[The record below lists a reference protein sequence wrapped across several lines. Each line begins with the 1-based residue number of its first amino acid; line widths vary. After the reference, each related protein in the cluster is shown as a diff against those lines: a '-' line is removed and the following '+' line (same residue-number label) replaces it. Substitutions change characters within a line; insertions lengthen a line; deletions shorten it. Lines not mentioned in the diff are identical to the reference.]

1 MKIIDRYLLT
11 EYLRN
16 FLLVAVAFVFLF
28 LLIDFFEKIR
38 MFLSNHA
45 TVSQML
51 SYTFFRLPLAFAQ
64 LLPAVVL
71 LSSLLTFGN
80 LSRHNEIIAIKTN
93 GIHIFRL
100 AVSTFI
106 IAALTSAAIFI
117 LNEWVNPYAFAK
129 SEHIRLIEIQK
140 RPALGSFSQGQIWY
154 RGQKG
159 IYNFRLFDARSDSLQ
174 GISIYYLDNNM
185 NLSMRLDA
193 KSGKWKDGRWIFSN
207 VLISR
212 FDKDAFPVLSRIKK
226 HIPDIPET
234 PADFKLVQKNAEEMG
249 YFELRR
255 YITRL
260 QSEGYDATQYY
271 VDLYGKISFP
281 LVSIILA
288 VIGFSFSLHSERSG
302 GIFAGIG
309 AGLIIGF
316 SYWIVFAF
324 GISLGRAGTL
334 PSVLA
339 AWMANILFGAA
350 SVFMLFRVRS

>member
-1 MKIIDRYLLT
+1 MKIIDRYLLK

-16 FLLVAVAFVFLF
+16 FFLIAVIFLSLF

-38 MFLSNHA
+38 MFLSNNA
-45 TVSQML
+45 TVFQML
-51 SYTFFRLPLAFAQ
+51 SYSFFKLPLAFSQ

-71 LSSLLTFGN
+71 LSSLITFGN
-80 LSRHNEIIAIKTN
+80 LSRHNEIIAMKTN
-93 GIHIFRL
+93 GLHVFRL
-100 AVSTFI
+100 AGSSFI
-106 IAALTSAAIFI
+106 IAALTSVGIFI

-129 SEHIRLIEIQK
+129 SEHIRLVEVQK
-140 RPALGSFSQGQIWY
+140 RPSLGSFSHGQIWY

-159 IYNFRLFDARSDSLQ
+159 IYNFRLFDAKSNSLS
-174 GISIYYLDNNM
+174 GISIYYLDNSM

-193 KSGKWKDGRWIFSN
+193 KSGKWEKGRWVFSH
-207 VLISR
+207 VLITR
-212 FDKDAFPVLSRIKK
+212 FNQDDFPVISRIKTQTA
-226 HIPDIPET
+226 DIPET
-234 PADFKLVQKNAEEMG
+234 PADFKLVQKDAEAMG
-249 YFELRR
+249 YFELKR
-255 YITRL
+255 YIKRL
-260 QSEGYDATQYY
+260 QSEGYDATQYV
-271 VDLYGKISFP
+271 VDLYGKIAFP

-288 VIGFSFSLHSERSG
+288 IIGFSFSLRSERSG

-339 AWMANILFGAA
+339 AWIANIIFGAA
-350 SVFMLFRVRS
+350 SLVMLSRVRS